1 MMLLPF
7 VAELGVY
14 PFHKSRPPRFE
25 IYEGEPVGLRLLIE
39 PIDRVG
45 GLRMTIRMTDY
56 HEPEIHLQALLPL
69 TYATIQ
75 CLAEGLQE
83 IGEARSDSFRIEL
96 I

>member
-1 MMLLPF
+1 
-7 VAELGVY
+7 
-14 PFHKSRPPRFE
+14 
-25 IYEGEPVGLRLLIE
+25 
-39 PIDRVG
+39 
-45 GLRMTIRMTDY
+45 MTIRMTDY